1 MQRFI
6 EDLLVKRETCP
17 VDNEY
22 DGDKMG
28 ARISA
33 VFVILV
39 SSAFGSFFPILS
51 SRYSFIRMP
60 QWCFFIAKYFGSG
73 VIVATAFIHLL
84 EPASDS
90 LGEECL
96 GGTFAEYPWAFAIAL
111 MALFAM
117 FFVELVS
124 FHYVD
129 AKIEKEAAEGH
140 SHSHFGSSDLYLK
153 KEDSEDDDSEE
164 DKNKK
169 QVVNPYP
176 QHFLHAAEHQDPE
189 LLGTPVAD
197 MDKEQY
203 YGQLVSV
210 FILEFGILF
219 HSVFVGLSLAVA
231 GEEFVTLYIVLV
243 FHQMFEGLGLGSRIA
258 TMEWPKLKRWTPW
271 IMALGYTL
279 STPIA
284 IAIGLGV
291 RHSYPPGSRRALIT
305 NGVFDSISAGILFY
319 SGIVELMAHEFL
331 YSNQFK
337 GPHGFR
343 NIMTAFFVMC
353 LGAGLMAL
361 LGKWA

>member
-6 EDLLVKRETCP
+6 DDLLVKRETCP

-22 DGDKMG
+22 DGEKMG

-33 VFVILV
+33 IFVILV
-39 SSAFGSFFPILS
+39 GSAFGAFFPILS
-51 SRYSFIRMP
+51 SKYSFIRMP
-60 QWCFFIAKYFGSG
+60 SWCFFIAKYFGSG

-84 EPASDS
+84 EPASDA

-96 GGTFAEYPWAFAIAL
+96 GGTFVEYPWAFGIAL
-111 MALFAM
+111 MSLFAM
-117 FFVELVS
+117 FFIELIS

-129 AKIEKEAAEGH
+129 MKIEKESAEGH
-140 SHSHFGSSDLYLK
+140 SHSHFGSSDIYIK
-153 KEDSEDDDSEE
+153 KDESDDDDRLET
-164 DKNKK
+164 KPTPH
-169 QVVNPYP
+169 VNPYP
-176 QHFLHAAEHQDPE
+176 QHFQHAAEHQDPE
-189 LLGTPVAD
+189 VLGTPVED
-197 MDKEQY
+197 VDKEQY

-210 FILEFGILF
+210 FVLEFGILF
-219 HSVFVGLSLAVA
+219 HSAFVGLSLAVA
-231 GEEFVTLYIVLV
+231 GDEFVSLYIVLV

-258 TMEWPKLKRWTPW
+258 TIEWPKRRRWTPW
-271 IMALGYTL
+271 VLALAYTL
-279 STPIA
+279 TTPIA

-291 RHSYPPGSRRALIT
+291 RHSYPPGSRKALIT
-305 NGVFDSISAGILFY
+305 NGVCDAIAAGILFY

-337 GPHGFR
+337 GPKGFR
-343 NIMTAFFVMC
+343 NIMAAFVVMC

>member
-6 EDLLVKRETCP
+6 DDLLVKRETCP

-22 DGDKMG
+22 DGKNMG

-33 VFVILV
+33 IFVILV
-39 SSAFGSFFPILS
+39 GSAFGAFFPILS
-51 SRYSFIRMP
+51 SRYSFIRLP
-60 QWCFFIAKYFGSG
+60 PWCFFIAKYFGSG

-96 GGTFAEYPWAFAIAL
+96 GGTFVEYPWAFGIAL

-117 FFVELVS
+117 FFIELLS

-129 AKIEKEAAEGH
+129 MKIEKESSEGH
-140 SHSHFGSSDLYLK
+140 SHSHFGSSDMYLK
-153 KEDSEDDDSEE
+153 KDESDEE
-164 DKNKK
+164 EGIESKPA
-169 QVVNPYP
+169 QQVNPYP
-176 QHFLHAAEHQDPE
+176 QHFQHAAEHQDPE
-189 LLGTPVAD
+189 VLGTPVED
-197 MDKEQY
+197 RDKEQY
-203 YGQLVSV
+203 YGQLLSV

-219 HSVFVGLSLAVA
+219 HSAFVGLALAVA
-231 GEEFVTLYIVLV
+231 GDEFVSLYIVLV
-243 FHQMFEGLGLGSRIA
+243 FHQMFEGLGLGARIA
-258 TMEWPKLKRWTPW
+258 TIEWPKNRRWTPW
-271 IMALGYTL
+271 FLALAYTL
-279 STPIA
+279 TTPIA

-291 RHSYPPGSRRALIT
+291 RNSYPPGSRKALIT
-305 NGVFDSISAGILFY
+305 NGVCDSIAAGILFY

-337 GPHGFR
+337 GPNGFR
-343 NIMTAFFVMC
+343 NIMAAFIVMC